1 MDFIQDVMAGRV
13 KLPMVPRVVE
23 RVLAVAREPDASFG
37 DITEELE
44 QDPVLS
50 SRVLRLANSSFFGGR
65 RSLSS
70 IEDAVSTVGIT
81 SLQTLLIASGAMA
94 AFVEVPAVNL
104 RQFWMVSVICA
115 SSARQIATR
124 ADVDGEKAYC
134 AGLLQGVGHL
144 ILCQSH
150 PEEARIALQG
160 YPALWGQDMALV
172 EAAAFGVTHP
182 MVSAIWADRLGLPRE
197 VVAAIRYSLEPVGA
211 TAPNLGRVV
220 QLACNV
226 ASSVSAGVTVEEAIG
241 RVDMAL
247 VERLDL
253 ESYVS
258 SGRFDT
264 DFDELKSL
272 SAPL

>member
-1 MDFIQDVMAGRV
+1 MDFIQDVMAGKV
-13 KLPMVPRVVE
+13 KLPMVPRVVQ
-23 RVLAVAREPDASFG
+23 RVLAVIRKPDASFAEV
-37 DITEELE
+37 TEELE

-65 RSLSS
+65 RSLAS
-70 IEDAVSTVGIT
+70 IEDAVSTVGLN

-104 RQFWMVSVICA
+104 RQFWMVSVISA
-115 SSARQIATR
+115 SSARQIAART
-124 ADVDGEKAYC
+124 DVNGEMAYC

-150 PEEARIALQG
+150 PDEAVAAMLG
-160 YPALWGQDMALV
+160 YRTLWGQELALV

-182 MVSAIWADRLGLPRE
+182 MISAIWADRLGLPRE
-197 VVAAIRYSLEPVGA
+197 VVAAIRYSLEPIGG

-220 QLACNV
+220 QLASNV
-226 ASSVSAGVTVEEAIG
+226 AASVSAGVGVEEAIG

-247 VERLDL
+247 VERLSL

-258 SGRFDT
+258 SGRFGT
-264 DFDELKSL
+264 DFDELQSL
-272 SAPL
+272 SMPL

>member
-23 RVLAVAREPDASFG
+23 RVLSVIRKPDASFA
-37 DITEELE
+37 DVTEELE

-65 RSLSS
+65 RSLAS
-70 IEDAVSTVGIT
+70 IEDAVSTVGLN

-104 RQFWMVSVICA
+104 RQFWMVSVISA
-115 SSARQIATR
+115 SSARQIAAR
-124 ADVDGEKAYC
+124 ADVNGEMAYC

-150 PEEARIALQG
+150 PDEALGAMLG
-160 YPALWGQDMALV
+160 YRTLWGQELALV

-182 MVSAIWADRLGLPRE
+182 MISAIWADRLGLPRE
-197 VVAAIRYSLEPVGA
+197 VVAAIRYSLEPIGGA
-211 TAPNLGRVV
+211 APNLGRVV
-220 QLACNV
+220 QLASNV
-226 ASSVSAGVTVEEAIG
+226 AASVSAGVSVEDAIG

-247 VERLDL
+247 VQRLNL
-253 ESYVS
+253 ETYVS
-258 SGRFDT
+258 SGRFST
-264 DFDELKSL
+264 DFDELQTL
-272 SAPL
+272 SVPL

>member
-1 MDFIQDVMAGRV
+1 MDFIQEVMAGKV
-13 KLPMVPRVVE
+13 KLPMVPRVVQ
-23 RVLAVAREPDASFG
+23 RVLAVIREPDASFVAV
-37 DITEELE
+37 TEELE

-70 IEDAVSTVGIT
+70 IEDAVSTVGLN

-115 SSARQIATR
+115 SSARQIANCLG
-124 ADVDGEKAYC
+124 VNGERAYC

-150 PEEARIALQG
+150 PDEALAAMLG
-160 YPALWGQDMALV
+160 YRTLWGQELALV

-197 VVAAIRYSLEPVGA
+197 VVAAIRYSLEPIDA

-220 QLACNV
+220 QMACNV
-226 ASSVSAGVTVEEAIG
+226 AASVSAGVTVEEAIG
-241 RVDMAL
+241 RVDRAL
-247 VERLDL
+247 VQRLDL

-258 SGRFDT
+258 SGRFGT
-264 DFDELKSL
+264 DFDELQSL
-272 SAPL
+272 SVPL